1 MILVILGR
9 LIMAKK
15 DDFSKNN
22 TLIDNA
28 LQISDELEQTVEE
41 MIQSNKQEVSDQW
54 DESISDIQYVS
65 VDNGEIRVMHTNPE
79 NPVSQRPVVF
89 VPGWGTTP
97 KTFKDFYA
105 VLKDKVEL
113 FYVETR
119 EKGSSKISIR
129 KADMSTHQKAKDL
142 QNVIDHFE
150 LHKQDFVLMGP
161 CWGGTIILQGLLDKT
176 ITASTYVV
184 FDPMHYFWYNNF
196 FMRYFVP
203 ILPASLVY
211 LMKPILKFFAL
222 RGMKAEVQR
231 QRTETLIAAA
241 APRKWK
247 KAALANL
254 DLELFGK
261 LSAIEEE
268 VFVFNGTTDKIHD
281 QRDYPL
287 IAQEMP
293 NGRFFYMKT
302 EESKREYLMGTIALE
317 FSKVAQDQGV
327 PSPLKPFE
335 KKLR

>member
-1 MILVILGR
+1 MT
-9 LIMAKK
+9 KK
-15 DDFSKNN
+15 DNSSKNS

-28 LQISDELEQTVEE
+28 LQISAELEQTVEE
-41 MIQSNKQEVSDQW
+41 MIQSNKQDVSDHW
-54 DESISDIQYVS
+54 DEAISDIQYVP
-65 VDNGEIRVMHTNPE
+65 VDNGEIRVVHANPE
-79 NPVSQRPVVF
+79 SPVGQRPIVF
-89 VPGWGTTP
+89 VPGWGTTI
-97 KTFKDFYA
+97 KTFKDFYGI
-105 VLKDKVEL
+105 LKGKVEL

-119 EKGSSKISIR
+119 EKGSSKITIR
-129 KADMSTHQKAKDL
+129 KADMSIHQKAKDI
-142 QNVIDHFE
+142 QNIINHFE
-150 LHKQDFVLMGP
+150 LNKRDFVLMAP

-176 ITASTYVV
+176 ITAPTYVV

-203 ILPASLVY
+203 VLPASVVY

-222 RGMKAEVQR
+222 RGMKAKVQR
-231 QRTETLIAAA
+231 QRTETLIDAA

-281 QRDYPL
+281 QQDYPL
-287 IAQEMP
+287 MAQEIP

-302 EESKREYLMGTIALE
+302 DESKREYLMGTIALE
-317 FSKVAQDQGV
+317 FSKVSQKQGV
-327 PSPLKPFE
+327 PSTLKPFE
-335 KKLR
+335 KMLK